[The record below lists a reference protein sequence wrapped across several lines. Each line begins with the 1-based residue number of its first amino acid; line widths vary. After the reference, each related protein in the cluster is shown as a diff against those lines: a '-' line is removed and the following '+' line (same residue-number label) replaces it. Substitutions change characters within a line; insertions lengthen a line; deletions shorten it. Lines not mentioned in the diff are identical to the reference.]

1 MNKEDYIFI
10 AQRQRLAF
18 TTPKL
23 WSMSIKALSGTI
35 NMPIESDILID
46 LEKLKMD
53 REKYSHY
60 TIEQV
65 KKLLF
70 ERLITFPSGAN
81 KGGLIDILNSSEN
94 VEIFNLDDD
103 QQSVI
108 NHIAESKDKMFI
120 IQAGAGAGKTT
131 TLTHIAKRL
140 IDLDSS
146 ERILVL
152 AYNVAAEAAFIK
164 KTKMI
169 KVPRI
174 SNPNIYDNSKFG
186 TAICTFDK
194 FGNRVNQFDD
204 KTHSLMYEGEE
215 EIDYNFTDG
224 YRHALERA
232 CINLMKSAKI
242 LHFTTMIIDEAQDI
256 LPQHVQ
262 IINVM
267 MPHVKRVIIAG
278 DPMQELYEGASW
290 YRTLLK
296 EHKILNLRYN
306 HRSHPEIVK
315 ALNIFAERNF
325 PDIYVPQIAT
335 LPETN
340 DGKRRF
346 KILTLDSDNFTY
358 VGNVCGE
365 IVSTDSRYYILSP
378 ITTCKFGL
386 TQVAP
391 SARQMINEIRPSTVV
406 QVAKSGEKI
415 DDAQCVIS
423 TSKLVKG
430 TEADNVIIYGTELS
444 YSIIV
449 SKDVI
454 ARHIYVALSRAINN
468 VTLVHRTTMDVD
480 AHILLQDLLKFADCG
495 PIVIRPSNSFIN
507 TSINIDVTSGGD
519 FTPES
524 GLCASE
530 SIKLGMSKSLPTGQ
544 LLPIEIMDDLDFV
557 NIYVES
563 IIMDRLGILPFQPA
577 DLDIIIHT
585 KKYSR
590 LVYEDK
596 IYKIVTSSE
605 NEPLMRSIVDKV
617 KEMGPANNAYAY
629 ALVKFSI
636 MAGRLWT
643 ISERLEYSDYLDP
656 YINNCVKQLMVIC
669 GDDAKVKFMTCGTY
683 NVKPGRQEEGDS
695 TAVIN
700 YDINIVIN
708 GRPVEIKFFD
718 EITPLQRKRAAI
730 YAALL
735 GAPSAI
741 IYNLKTGII
750 ENIASSSI
758 DQIEMTAKAIV
769 GLRFAKDF
777 KAKMVKYSSTQKPVK
792 SPAANAPCVISVDM
806 ETIGDLTTEIAAIAF
821 SPTDYKILGVYHKIL
836 PGVSLYRGKKNSNI
850 QREICAKLTNLDI
863 VDEVKLRECQIS
875 QTELFKQWI
884 FELSETAPI
893 LHWSGSEGK
902 EYKNTID
909 VRNSIYRPW
918 LIHEKMSSTKL
929 TDASEHICRKFN
941 WMAHRAFDDT
951 IINSIIFMAC
961 SEA

>member
-18 TTPKL
+18 TIPKL
-23 WSMSIKALSGTI
+23 WSMSLKALADNINSPIDGTI
-35 NMPIESDILID
+35 LAD
-46 LEKLKMD
+46 LENLKIN
-53 REKYSHY
+53 REKYAHL
-60 TIEQV
+60 TVDQV

-81 KGGLIDILNSSEN
+81 KGGLIDILNTSEK
-94 VEIFNLDDD
+94 VDVFNLDDD
-103 QQSVI
+103 QQFVI

-140 IDLDSS
+140 IDMDSG

-152 AYNVAAEAAFIK
+152 AYNVAAEVAFIK
-164 KTKMI
+164 KTKLI

-174 SNPNIYDNSKFG
+174 ANPNIYDNSKFG

-204 KTHSLMYEGEE
+204 KMHNLMYEGEE

-232 CINLMKSAKI
+232 CINLTKSAKL

-267 MPHVKRVIIAG
+267 MPYVKRVIIAG

-315 ALNIFAERNF
+315 ALNIFAEKNF

-365 IVSTDSRYYILSP
+365 IVSTDARYYILSP

-386 TQVAP
+386 AQVAP
-391 SARQMINEIRPSTVV
+391 SARQMINEIRPSTIV

-430 TEADNVIIYGTELS
+430 TEADNVVIYGTELS
-444 YSIIV
+444 YAIIV

-480 AHILLQDLLKFADCG
+480 AHVMLQDLLKFADCG
-495 PIVIRPSNSFIN
+495 PIVIRPSNAFIS
-507 TSINIDVTSGGD
+507 TSIHIDVSSGGD

-524 GLCASE
+524 GLCSAE
-530 SIKLGMSKSLPTGQ
+530 SISLGISKSLPTGQ
-544 LLPIEIMDDLDFV
+544 LLPIEVMDDLDFV

-563 IIMDRLGILPFQPA
+563 IIMDRLGILPFKPE
-577 DLDIIIHT
+577 DLDIIVHA
-585 KKYSR
+585 KKYSK
-590 LVYEDK
+590 LIYEDK
-596 IYKIVTSSE
+596 IHKIVTSAE
-605 NEPLMRSIVDKV
+605 NEPLMRSIISKV
-617 KEMGPANNAYAY
+617 KELSPGNNAYAY

-643 ISERLEYSDYLDP
+643 ISERLEYTDYLEP
-656 YINNCVKQLMVIC
+656 YINNCVKQLMVVC
-669 GDDAKVKFMTCGTY
+669 GNDAKVKFMTCGSY
-683 NVKPGRQEEGDS
+683 NVQPGRQEEGDA
-695 TAVIN
+695 TAVIDYN
-700 YDINIVIN
+700 INIVVN

-718 EITPLQRKRAAI
+718 EITAIQRKRAAI
-730 YAALL
+730 YAALI

-750 ENIASSSI
+750 ENISSSSI

-777 KAKMVKYSSTQKPVK
+777 KAKMIKYSSTQKPIK
-792 SPAANAPCVISVDM
+792 SSAANAPCVISVDM

-836 PGVSLYRGKKNSNI
+836 PGVGLYRGKKNNNI
-850 QREICAKLTNLDI
+850 QHDICAKLTNLEI
-863 VDEVKLRECQIS
+863 FDETKLRDCQVS

-884 FELSETAPI
+884 YELSETAPI

-918 LIHEKMSSTKL
+918 TLHEKMSSTKL
-929 TDASEHICRKFN
+929 IDASEHICSKFN
-941 WMAHRAFDDT
+941 WKFHRAFDDT
-951 IINSIIFMAC
+951 IINAIIFMSC
-961 SEA
+961 SES